1 MYVSMYLRLGRA
13 METGTEQQ
21 GPMHGPSRGGGGG
34 GGDEQCFTEDGHVGL
49 GGSRNR
55 TRGAGCGGGGGAATP
70 IGAAMGQVHVM
81 DAAAGG
87 G

>member
-21 GPMHGPSRGGGGG
+21 GPMHGPSRG